1 MRTDGSVPVAID
13 DQSAQALS
21 SGADMFDT
29 IGLGYA
35 LLSFNSGNEAEATF
49 TAAAAAQDMPFTTIA
64 DTSEGARDAY
74 DAFYVLVRPDL
85 FVAWANDTLE
95 AKSDAILAR
104 ALGG

>member
-1 MRTDGSVPVAID
+1 MAIG
-13 DQSAQALS
+13 DQRAQALS

-35 LLSFNSGNEAEATF
+35 LLSFNSDNEAEAAF

-64 DTSEGARDAY
+64 DTFEGARDAY
-74 DAFYVLVRPDL
+74 DACYVLVRPDL
-85 FVAWANDTLE
+85 FIAWASDTVK

>member
-1 MRTDGSVPVAID
+1 MRTGGSVPVAIG

-21 SGADMFDT
+21 SDADMFDT

-35 LLSFNSGNEAEATF
+35 LLSFNSDNEAEAAF
-49 TAAAAAQDMPFTTIA
+49 TTAAAAQDLLFTMIA
-64 DTSEGARDAY
+64 DTSEDARDAY

-85 FVAWANDTLE
+85 FIAWASDTLE

>member
-13 DQSAQALS
+13 DQCAQALS

-29 IGLGYA
+29 IGLGYT
-35 LLSFNSGNEAEATF
+35 LLSFNSDNEAEATF
-49 TAAAAAQDMPFTTIA
+49 TAAAAAQDLPFTMIA
-64 DTSEGARDAY
+64 DTSEGACDAY

-85 FVAWANDTLE
+85 FVAWASDTLE

>member
-13 DQSAQALS
+13 DQCAQALS

-35 LLSFNSGNEAEATF
+35 LLSFNSDNEAKAAF
-49 TAAAAAQDMPFTTIA
+49 TTPAAAQDLLFTMIA
-64 DTSEGARDAY
+64 DTSEDARDAY
-74 DAFYVLVRPDL
+74 DAFYVLVWPDL

>member
-1 MRTDGSVPVAID
+1 VRTDG
-13 DQSAQALS
+13 
-21 SGADMFDT
+21 
-29 IGLGYA
+29 
-35 LLSFNSGNEAEATF
+35 
-49 TAAAAAQDMPFTTIA
+49 
-64 DTSEGARDAY
+64 SEGARDAY